1 MHNMSSSLIQQPEL
15 HSYIQ
20 VLRLLRS
27 RSGDRNYLNRFVRTR
42 AELSFGFPATEVRK
56 ITQEKDKLYIDVTF
70 LGLYGASS
78 PLPAFYTEEL
88 LEEARE
94 EGCAV
99 RDFYDLI
106 SQPFFN
112 QYFQAWS
119 KYRLLPQIVEENNS
133 ALLERIFSLAG
144 ISTRFQKN
152 SQKNSQQNNKIEPE
166 VFSLFP
172 CIGLFTHGTRSAEGL
187 FVLVSGLLPHCPV
200 KIEENVISM
209 EPIPEEKRCLVNL
222 SNNCIGDE
230 CYLGKKI
237 RSCSNKLCIHIQVNS
252 HEEFESLLPGKVVF
266 NKLQYLLKHYLTDSM
281 CVEISIK
288 IMNNAIMQ
296 RRLYS
301 NGKCIPGVNIWLNKV
316 SGPVKIP
323 VDLSCSLDG

>member
-20 VLRLLRS
+20 VLRLLRRNNS
-27 RSGDRNYLNRFVRTR
+27 DRNYLNSSVRTR
-42 AELSFGFPATEVRK
+42 AELSLGFPATEVRR
-56 ITQEKDKLYIDVTF
+56 ITQEEDKLYIDVTF

-78 PLPAFYTEEL
+78 PLPTFYTEEL
-88 LEEARE
+88 LGEARE

-99 RDFYDLI
+99 RDFYDFI
-106 SQPFFN
+106 SQPFFH

-119 KYRLLPQIVEENNS
+119 KYRLLPQVVEENNT

-144 ISTRFQKN
+144 ISTCFHKN
-152 SQKNSQQNNKIEPE
+152 GNKIKPE

-187 FVLVSGLLPHCPV
+187 SVLVSGLFPHCSV

-209 EPIPEEKRCLVNL
+209 EPIPEEQRCLLNL
-222 SNNCIGDE
+222 ANNYVGDE

-237 RSCSNKLCIHIQVNS
+237 RSCSNKVRIYIQVNS
-252 HEEFESLLPGKVVF
+252 YEEFAGLLPGGELF
-266 NKLQYLLKHYLTDSM
+266 NKLRYLLRHYLPDGIG
-281 CVEISIK
+281 VEVSL
-288 IMNNAIMQ
+288 AITGSAIVQ
-296 RRLYS
+296 HKLYS
-301 NGKCIPGVNIWLNKV
+301 SDNCVLGVNIWLDKV
-316 SGPVKIP
+316 SGPLRIP
-323 VDLSCSLDG
+323 VDLSCSMDD